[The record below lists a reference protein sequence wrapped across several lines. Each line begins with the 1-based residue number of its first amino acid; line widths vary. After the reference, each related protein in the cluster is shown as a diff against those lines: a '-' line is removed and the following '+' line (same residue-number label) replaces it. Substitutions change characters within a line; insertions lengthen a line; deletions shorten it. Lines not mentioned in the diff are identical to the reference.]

1 MNILKTLKNLTI
13 ESLKDNKKLIII
25 LYALLIIVMAITWA
39 LSGDLM
45 GEYADSILNASSTV
59 QPLAIDDN
67 INALDLF
74 ITNEWGGIITYLASI
89 FFGIFAIVSLAFNAI
104 NLGLVGAMFSSLKA
118 NGGLQFIIY
127 LIPHGIFELTATVL
141 ESAAGILLF
150 LFIWKFIKGFIRS
163 DADGFKQKCKTSFE
177 IHKNVLLQSVV
188 LMIFSTILL
197 LIAAPI
203 EAHFSVPFSEFL
215 LGA

>member
-1 MNILKTLKNLTI
+1 MNILKTLKDLII
-13 ESLKDNKKLIII
+13 ESLRDNKKLIII
-25 LYALLIIVMAITWA
+25 LYALLIILMAITWA

-45 GEYADSILNASSTV
+45 AEHIDSILNANSTA
-59 QPLAIDDN
+59 QPSAMGDN
-67 INALDLF
+67 ISAWDLF
-74 ITNEWGGIITYLASI
+74 IINEWGGIVTYAASI
-89 FFGIFAIVSLAFNAI
+89 FFGIFAILSLAYNAI
-104 NLGLVGAMFSSLKA
+104 NLGMVGAMFSSLKA

-150 LFIWKFIKGFIRS
+150 LFIWRFAKGIIRS
-163 DADGFKQKCKTSFE
+163 ESDGFKKKCQTSFE
-177 IHKNVLLQSVV
+177 IHKKVLFQSVA

-203 EAHFSVPFSEFL
+203 EAYFSVPFSEFI